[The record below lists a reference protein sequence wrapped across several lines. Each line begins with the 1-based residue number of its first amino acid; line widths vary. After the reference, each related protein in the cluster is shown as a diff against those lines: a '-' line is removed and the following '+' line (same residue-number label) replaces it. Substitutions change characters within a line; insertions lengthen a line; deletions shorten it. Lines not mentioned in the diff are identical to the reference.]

1 MLQNKPI
8 IEKVS
13 GREVIDSRGNP
24 TVEATV
30 ILTDGSVGKA
40 SVPSGA
46 STGIYEA
53 HEKRDGDK
61 GRYGGKGVL
70 EAVGGI
76 GSEISPALAG
86 LNASNQYEIDRVMRE
101 LDGTAE
107 KKRLGAN
114 AILAVSL
121 ASCRAAAAFYGEPLW
136 KYLGGSRARRLP
148 VPMFNILNG
157 GAHASNN
164 VDIQEFMIMPV
175 GAPSFAEALR
185 TGCEIYHKLGSIL
198 KKEGLSTAV
207 GDEGGFAPNLDGDAA
222 VLDLICRA
230 VTDAGYSLDSV
241 RIALDVASSEWYSES
256 EGLYRCPKSGK
267 SYDAEELISLWE
279 SLAARYPIASIEDG
293 LDQRDFVGWS
303 KMTERLGSKIMLVGD
318 DFFVTNPERV
328 KKGIAEGAANAVLVK
343 PNQIGTLSETAEV
356 CEMAAASGYNTI
368 MSHRSGETE
377 DSTLADL
384 AVALGSPFIKSG
396 APCRSERL
404 AKYNRLLSIESC
416 LGASAKYGSAKI
428 KANPKGAIK
437 V

>member
-53 HEKRDGDK
+53 HEKRDGD
-61 GRYGGKGVL
+61 RRRFGGKGVL

-86 LNASNQYEIDRVMRE
+86 MNASKQQEIDRVMRE
-101 LDGTAE
+101 LDGTPE

-121 ASCRAAAAFYGEPLW
+121 ATCRAAAAFYGEPLW
-136 KYLGGSRARRLP
+136 KYLGGARARRLP

-164 VDIQEFMIMPV
+164 VDIQEFMVLPV
-175 GAPSFAEALR
+175 GASSFAEALR
-185 TGCEIYHKLGSIL
+185 AGCEIYHTLGAIL

-207 GDEGGFAPNLDGDAA
+207 GDEGGFAPNLESDTAA
-222 VLDLICRA
+222 LDLICRA
-230 VTDAGYSLDSV
+230 ITDAGYSLDEV
-241 RIALDVASSEWYSES
+241 RIALDVAASEWYSES
-256 EGLYRCPKSGK
+256 EGQYRCPKSGK
-267 SYDAEELISLWE
+267 TYDTEALISLWE
-279 SLAARYPIASIEDG
+279 SLSARYPIYSIEDG

-328 KKGIAEGAANAVLVK
+328 KRGIKEGAANAVLVK
-343 PNQIGTLSETAEV
+343 PNQIGTLTETMEV

-404 AKYNRLLSIESC
+404 AKYNRLLAIETA
-416 LGASAKYGSAKI
+416 LGIAARYGGARVKR
-428 KANPKGAIK
+428 NPKGAVK
-437 V
+437 A